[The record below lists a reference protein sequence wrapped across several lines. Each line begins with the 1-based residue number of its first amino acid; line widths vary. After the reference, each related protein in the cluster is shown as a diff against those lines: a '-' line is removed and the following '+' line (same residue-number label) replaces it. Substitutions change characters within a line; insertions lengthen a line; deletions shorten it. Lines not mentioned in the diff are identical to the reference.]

1 MNDIIQFIVTNLP
14 LVLCLLTGV
23 GLLVL
28 EVFMPGFGLPGTSG
42 IILMLVGIIM
52 TFTNYGVVAGLAVTL
67 ITLAVAGISITVSI
81 KSAASGRI
89 SKSALVLNNVIQPEE
104 NERMNAL
111 AGKEGQALTVLNPV
125 GTAEIEGMRLSVVS
139 EGEWIEKDA
148 RVQVLLVEGSRVVV
162 REIKG

>member
-42 IILMLVGIIM
+42 IILMLAGIIM
-52 TFTNYGVVAGLAVTL
+52 TFTNYGVAAGLAVTL

>member
-42 IILMLVGIIM
+42 IILMLAGIIM
-52 TFTNYGVVAGLAVTL
+52 TFTNYGVAAGLAVTL

-148 RVQVLLVEGSRVVV
+148 RVQVMLVEGSRVVV